1 MIKKLKDS
9 QDYSYGVL
17 LKVIGASFLIG
28 ILIGCVDTVF
38 GRVLLMLSAFRTEN
52 FNYVIPFLGL
62 IGLVI
67 VFLYQKRTVELA
79 KEWGYFCGESRR

>member
-1 MIKKLKDS
+1 MIKKLKDN

-67 VFLYQKRTVELA
+67 VFLVPFLH
-79 KEWGYFCGESRR
+79 